1 MKLDFPTLYVVIL
14 LNSIG
19 FALVWALI
27 AFSYRSLHAARYW
40 LAALVMTCLSGPAL
54 VLGDGW
60 PLLLYVGNVLVIGSF
75 AVIWQGVRVFYGQA
89 PTWHWVALIVAV
101 SVGAMILF
109 GSSQAANNI
118 IFALGQIVAVA
129 LAIATLLSAGRRH
142 LGAWVAAAAGGVLIV
157 GQSAEAVTNALRLAG
172 WMGTNAYYMLA
183 AWFLVCAVIGASI
196 WNLGFLL
203 MTTDRLRADLHALA
217 TRDEL
222 TGLPNRRAL
231 GERIRFSE
239 KSARRKDSSVG
250 VLMIDLD
257 KFKDINDAYGH
268 AAGDAALKH
277 IASVTASLL
286 RDGDFLARIGG
297 DEFCIL
303 LPGVNVVQA
312 GSIAEQLARSIA
324 DRPLNWRGN
333 DIAVSASIGVA
344 EWRPDSPVGLADSLP
359 LADAALLGTKR
370 DGRNGSS
377 VYKPKPPLL
386 RIV

>member
-54 VLGDGW
+54 VLGDGR

-89 PTWHWVALIVAV
+89 PAWRWAALIVAA
-101 SVGAMILF
+101 SVAAMMLF

-118 IFALGQIVAVA
+118 IFAAGQIVAVV
-129 LAIATLLSAGRRH
+129 LAVATLLGSGRRH

-157 GQSAEAVTNALRLAG
+157 GQGAEAVTNALRLAG
-172 WMGTNAYYMLA
+172 WMSTDAYYTLA
-183 AWFLVCAVIGASI
+183 AWFLVCAVIGGSI

-203 MTTDRLRADLHALA
+203 MTTDRLRAELHALA

-231 GERIRFSE
+231 GERIAFCE

-257 KFKDINDAYGH
+257 KFKGINDAYGH
-268 AAGDAALKH
+268 AAGDAALNH
-277 IASVTASLL
+277 VASVTASPL

-297 DEFCIL
+297 DEFCVL
-303 LPGVNVVQA
+303 LPGVDLVQA
-312 GSIAEQLARSIA
+312 GSIADQLARSIA
-324 DRPLNWRGN
+324 DRPLGWRGN

-344 EWRPDSPVGLADSLP
+344 EWRPVSPAGLADSLP

-377 VYKPKPPLL
+377 VYKPKPPRL